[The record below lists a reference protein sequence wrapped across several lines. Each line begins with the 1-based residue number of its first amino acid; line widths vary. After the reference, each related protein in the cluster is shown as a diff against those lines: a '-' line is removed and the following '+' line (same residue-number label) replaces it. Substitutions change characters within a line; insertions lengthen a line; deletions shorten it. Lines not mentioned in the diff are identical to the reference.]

1 MGRPSTLALSN
12 SLTAFSAK
20 EAVLEYC
27 AHLNRNSQEREKK
40 ILQRCSL
47 DNHHINTDL
56 KVAKAVPSERL
67 VSLLRWMITFTTWKF
82 KKEQRLV
89 TT

>member
-20 EAVLEYC
+20 EAV
-27 AHLNRNSQEREKK
+27 
-40 ILQRCSL
+40 
-47 DNHHINTDL
+47 L